1 MSAAL
6 ADDELLIQRTF
17 DAPASLVFA
26 LWTDP
31 EHYRNWM
38 GPGSYECKHIEI
50 DLRVGGAYRGLIASA
65 TDPNNWFG
73 GIYREIV
80 PNERLVFTFKWDN
93 GPSNAL
99 ETLVT
104 ITFREHDGKTVMTF
118 HQSPFLDAA
127 RRDSHVGGWT
137 SAFDKAVAYA
147 NGLAGKGQTK

>member
-1 MSAAL
+1 MSATL

-31 EHYRNWM
+31 AHFRNWM
-38 GPGSYECKHIEI
+38 GPGAYVCKHAEM
-50 DLRVGGAYRGLIASA
+50 DVRVGGAYRGLIASE
-65 TDPNNWFG
+65 TDANNWFG
-73 GIYREIV
+73 GVYREIV

-93 GPSNAL
+93 GPSNTM

-104 ITFREHDGKTVMTF
+104 ITFREHGGKTVMTF
-118 HQSPFLDAA
+118 HQTPFLDVA

-137 SAFDKAVAYA
+137 SAFDKAVAY
-147 NGLAGKGQTK
+147 GEKLAKEGKTQ